1 MPAFGPVLLQFGDD
15 GGEAFV
21 GQAERG
27 RTCPRALAMVARK
40 PIQCVAKEF
49 SGPLRVPTDTRRIAF
64 MDLHGGGSGLA
75 GA

>member
-1 MPAFGPVLLQFGDD
+1 
-15 GGEAFV
+15 
-21 GQAERG
+21 
-27 RTCPRALAMVARK
+27 MVARK